1 MTFIRKPAILSA
13 LALTTALA
21 LAPTH
26 ASAVITDLPSCYNHV
41 INSCNNTSNHPEDCI
56 ENATNACDEE
66 FGNQTQSSAP
76 SAFLSPKT
84 KPQRMLLLP
93 AVQSAREAAR

>member
-1 MTFIRKPAILSA
+1 MRKTFSFAA

-21 LAPTH
+21 LAPTQ

-56 ENATNACDEE
+56 DNATNACDEE

-76 SAFLSPKT
+76 NAFLSPKT
-84 KPQRMLLLP
+84 KPLRSLLLP